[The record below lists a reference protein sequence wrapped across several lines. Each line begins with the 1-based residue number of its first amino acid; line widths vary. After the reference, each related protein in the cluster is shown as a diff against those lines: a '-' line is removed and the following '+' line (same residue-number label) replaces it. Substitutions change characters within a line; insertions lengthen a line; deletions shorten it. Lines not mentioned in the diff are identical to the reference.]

1 MISSKIKLK
10 VHSITAVRDV
20 ENREGYQ
27 IEFVEVRPRPPMV
40 MVAPPELPEEIGKM
54 VMQIGKTMQQVLP
67 GGGEGEI
74 EMRKMTLILT
84 AEEMEAFKLRPY
96 PNQLYELTITDGALI
111 FKEI

>member
-1 MISSKIKLK
+1 MK
-10 VHSITAVRDV
+10 VHSITAVRDL

-40 MVAPPELPEEIGKM
+40 MVAPPELPDDIGKM
-54 VMQIGKTMQQVLP
+54 VIQISKTVQQALP
-67 GGGEGEI
+67 GGEVREI

-111 FKEI
+111 FKEIG